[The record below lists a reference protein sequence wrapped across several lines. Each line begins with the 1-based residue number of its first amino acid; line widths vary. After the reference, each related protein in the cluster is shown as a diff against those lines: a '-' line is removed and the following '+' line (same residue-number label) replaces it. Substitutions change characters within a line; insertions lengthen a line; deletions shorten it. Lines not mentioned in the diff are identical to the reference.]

1 MVRLHTRLNMLAAKD
16 SKSVALG
23 ERETTTTE
31 NEKSST
37 TSTPQPS
44 GLGELAATATTP
56 AGRGQGAVQWVQVG
70 SVPGADKS
78 EMSQEGASRRSSPTP
93 ATRPIK
99 YALEIWVELEVSPG
113 VYGAPE
119 DDSYG
124 VDFVVETLNQ
134 AYPGCTGLY
143 LDVAGHMVA
152 FYGRK
157 GHSKVGLLQEQG
169 IQASQAIATIPTW
182 MGYPATWRVWCVSVA
197 EANEIVTACKRL
209 ERENWR
215 RARWELQH
223 RFSAMRLGSSLSAVA
238 KPFQPQATSSSTLV
252 ASPPQ
257 GPVDPAGPRGSSP
270 ATAAIGTPVR
280 HGSPVSHQA
289 SDEGETSPDTS
300 IPDRT
305 SRRRRARRG
314 NRSRYSSSD
323 SDDSHASTVRRKKKD
338 GFSNKI
344 QIPEFGGKKGHP
356 QDVAS
361 AFRQW
366 AWCITYYRDY
376 YEDSYLMPLV
386 VSSLTGDASEV
397 FDWMWS
403 LMPGDPQDL
412 SALLQMLREHYCGS
426 FTFREQRNMVENLCQ
441 GAQEDATDFM
451 IRVGTSMSNLD
462 KDWRGQLSQAE
473 LESLQYEVSL
483 NRV

>member
-1 MVRLHTRLNMLAAKD
+1 MLAAKD
-16 SKSVALG
+16 SKPVTSG

-31 NEKSST
+31 SEKSST

-44 GLGELAATATTP
+44 GLGELAATATAPT
-56 AGRGQGAVQWVQVG
+56 GRGQGAVQRVQVG
-70 SVPGADKS
+70 SASGADKT
-78 EMSQEGASRRSSPTP
+78 EMSREGANRRSSPTP

-152 FYGRK
+152 FYGKK
-157 GHSKVGLLQEQG
+157 GHSKASLLQEQG

-182 MGYPATWRVWCVSVA
+182 MGYPATWRVRCVSVA

-223 RFSAMRLGSSLSAVA
+223 RFSTMRLGSSLSAVA
-238 KPFQPQATSSSTLV
+238 KPFQPQATSSLMLV

-257 GPVDPAGPRGSSP
+257 GPVDPAGPRESSP
-270 ATAAIGTPVR
+270 AAAAIGTPVR
-280 HGSPVSHQA
+280 RGSPVSHHA

-366 AWCITYYRDY
+366 AQCITYYRDY
-376 YEDSYLMPLV
+376 YEDLYLMPLV
-386 VSSLTGDASEV
+386 VL
-397 FDWMWS
+397 
-403 LMPGDPQDL
+403 P
-412 SALLQMLREHYCGS
+412 
-426 FTFREQRNMVENLCQ
+426 
-441 GAQEDATDFM
+441 
-451 IRVGTSMSNLD
+451 
-462 KDWRGQLSQAE
+462 
-473 LESLQYEVSL
+473 
-483 NRV
+483 

>member
-1 MVRLHTRLNMLAAKD
+1 MLAAKD
-16 SKSVALG
+16 SKPVTSG

-31 NEKSST
+31 SEKSST

-44 GLGELAATATTP
+44 GLGELAATATAP
-56 AGRGQGAVQWVQVG
+56 AGRGQEVVQRVQVG
-70 SVPGADKS
+70 SAPGADKS
-78 EMSQEGASRRSSPTP
+78 EMSREGASRRSSPTP

-124 VDFVVETLNQ
+124 INFVVETLNQ

-157 GHSKVGLLQEQG
+157 GHSKAGLLQEQG

-182 MGYPATWRVWCVSVA
+182 MGYPATWRVRCVSVA

-215 RARWELQH
+215 RAHWELQH
-223 RFSAMRLGSSLSAVA
+223 RFSTMRLGSSLSAVA

-252 ASPPQ
+252 P
-257 GPVDPAGPRGSSP
+257 
-270 ATAAIGTPVR
+270 IGTPVR
-280 HGSPVSHQA
+280 RGSPISHQA

-305 SRRRRARRG
+305 SRRRCARRG

-361 AFRQW
+361 TFRQW
-366 AWCITYYRDY
+366 ARCITYYRDY

-386 VSSLTGDASEV
+386 VSSLTGDTSDV
-397 FDWMWS
+397 FDWMRN
-403 LMPGDPQDL
+403 LTPGDP
-412 SALLQMLREHYCGS
+412 
-426 FTFREQRNMVENLCQ
+426 
-441 GAQEDATDFM
+441 
-451 IRVGTSMSNLD
+451 
-462 KDWRGQLSQAE
+462 
-473 LESLQYEVSL
+473 
-483 NRV
+483 